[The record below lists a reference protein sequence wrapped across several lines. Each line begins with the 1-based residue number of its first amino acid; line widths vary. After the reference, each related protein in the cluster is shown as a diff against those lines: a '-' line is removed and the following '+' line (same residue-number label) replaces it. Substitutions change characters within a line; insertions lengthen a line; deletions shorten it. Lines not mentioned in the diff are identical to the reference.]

1 MRGRLGLGARAE
13 IAGSSPVVRVIGDSA
28 TGMVDPLLPGPIWR
42 ASARPNPP
50 AQVLPP
56 PFFPFRPHLKFP
68 KRCRPEG
75 GCAMGSEQQSTAA
88 AREVLAGS
96 VARERKEVAAR
107 ARAAKLRTMRGEKAA
122 TTATA
127 AHGRKVATAAPLP
140 RLEEQR
146 FAAPSLASGRSSTGP
161 TFGAPPRSTGAGIFP
176 ATPRAYGGTNF
187 SGGPSRRSSPMAR
200 QEPASQPWIHADVT
214 DW

>member
-1 MRGRLGLGARAE
+1 
-13 IAGSSPVVRVIGDSA
+13 
-28 TGMVDPLLPGPIWR
+28 
-42 ASARPNPP
+42 
-50 AQVLPP
+50 
-56 PFFPFRPHLKFP
+56 
-68 KRCRPEG
+68 
-75 GCAMGSEQQSTAA
+75 MGSEQQSTAA

-127 AHGRKVATAAPLP
+127 ARGIATAAPLP

-161 TFGAPPRSTGAGIFP
+161 TFGAPKIDRPRNLPGHPNVTW
-176 ATPRAYGGTNF
+176 RHELL
-187 SGGPSRRSSPMAR
+187 R
-200 QEPASQPWIHADVT
+200 QPQPDVVP
-214 DW
+214 DGQA

>member
-161 TFGAPPRSTGAGIFP
+161 TFGAPKIDRPRNLPGHPNVTWRHELLRQPLLNIVPDGQARTTISTMD
-176 ATPRAYGGTNF
+176 
-187 SGGPSRRSSPMAR
+187 SC
-200 QEPASQPWIHADVT
+200 
-214 DW
+214 